1 MVCQRCDVETQRRDV
16 TEACVF
22 ELFPHRDIETQR
34 REVIEACVFEF
45 FPCHDVTERVNLN
58 FFYRIF

>member
-22 ELFPHRDIETQR
+22 EFVQCRDVGVQR
-34 REVIEACVFEF
+34 RDVIEKVNFNLF
-45 FPCHDVTERVNLN
+45 FFTKLSKSEKTR
-58 FFYRIF
+58 